1 MPVAVWDE
9 SLKTGHAVVDRHH
22 QELFQLV
29 NALNDAILTKQGRA
43 AVDGCL
49 DALAQYVAKHFAA
62 EEGLM
67 QKAGYPETAAHQAE
81 HRKLTAEA
89 TKVIADYKSGAL
101 VLSATL
107 AMFLVN
113 WLNHHIRE
121 VDRRMVAY
129 VRDAKRG

>member
-1 MPVAVWDE
+1 MPVAVWDD
-9 SLKTGHAVVDRHH
+9 SLKTGHRIVDRHH

-29 NALNDAILTKQGRA
+29 NALNDAILAKQGRD
-43 AVDGCL
+43 VLDKCL

-67 QKAGYPETAAHQAE
+67 QQAGYPEMAAHQAE

-89 TKVIADYKSGAL
+89 TKLITDYKSGAL
-101 VLSATL
+101 TLSATL

-113 WLNHHIRE
+113 WLNRHIRE

-129 VRDAKRG
+129 VRGAGPG